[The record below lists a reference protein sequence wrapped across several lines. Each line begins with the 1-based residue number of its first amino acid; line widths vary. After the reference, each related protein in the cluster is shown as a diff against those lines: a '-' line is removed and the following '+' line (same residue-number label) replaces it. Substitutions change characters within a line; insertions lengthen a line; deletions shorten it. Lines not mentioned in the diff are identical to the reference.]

1 MEPVRDDGWTSSLL
15 LCHLWVTS
23 VCSWPKTW
31 PLPQTPDRHLPHPHL
46 KSTELTRHWNER
58 LSCWNRQFF
67 FLSRWRRNEDFSVGT
82 PPVPEGQREIP
93 MDPQYLGRGH
103 SLCVLESSP
112 MELTAINASFEV
124 SLVFLLRHLI
134 THPWKGLLVFQPS
147 PYIALKHNKGWF

>member
-1 MEPVRDDGWTSSLL
+1 MKGYLVE
-15 LCHLWVTS
+15 
-23 VCSWPKTW
+23 
-31 PLPQTPDRHLPHPHL
+31 
-46 KSTELTRHWNER
+46 
-58 LSCWNRQFF
+58 NRQFF
-67 FLSRWRRNEDFSVGT
+67 SVQNGGGIRIL
-82 PPVPEGQREIP
+82 VLELHLFQRGKEIP

-124 SLVFLLRHLI
+124 PLVFLLRHLI